1 MFLFTV
7 GTYVRSLETNG
18 YVLSFNFFNMI
29 SRDAITLAITDAIL
43 VLSTGICV
51 PFAKAVS
58 KGWIKYYWTGI
69 ALQHTLQSLI
79 LFTAITWTFNREWP
93 WVQSGFLTLH
103 SLVMIMKMHSYMTV
117 NGFLQ
122 YVSKQ
127 AQSSLEDLR
136 KATISVGGWEK
147 AIADARAHRAELDAV
162 TSATSEGSGGDT
174 PDVSIDG
181 TRTSYVD
188 ASTAAAL
195 RKRLV
200 SASAKTEE
208 NGAMPAP
215 TPPSSSGPPPS
226 VHPLVDHPEGSISS
240 LAKAYS
246 ELRGELTSSGP
257 EQVQWPS
264 NITFKNF
271 AMYQLIPTLVY
282 DLEYPRTDRIRPI
295 YLFEKTAAT
304 FGTFALLYTVT
315 ESFIIP
321 LTPTPDQSFF
331 RSLLD
336 LALPFMIAY
345 LLLFFIIFECICNWF
360 AEISYFADRQFY
372 EDWWNS
378 TSWDEFSRKW
388 NKPVHTFLLRHVYSS
403 TISSFGISRTTAM
416 FITFLLSAAAH
427 EMVMVVVTQK
437 IRLYLFLL
445 QLIQIPLI
453 AISRMPAIKRNK
465 LLGNVV
471 FWLGLYAG
479 FPLLCVA
486 YVAY

>member
-1 MFLFTV
+1 
-7 GTYVRSLETNG
+7 
-18 YVLSFNFFNMI
+18 
-29 SRDAITLAITDAIL
+29 
-43 VLSTGICV
+43 
-51 PFAKAVS
+51 
-58 KGWIKYYWTGI
+58 
-69 ALQHTLQSLI
+69 
-79 LFTAITWTFNREWP
+79 
-93 WVQSGFLTLH
+93 
-103 SLVMIMKMHSYMTV
+103 MIMKMHSYMTV

-282 DLEYPRTDRIRPI
+282 DLEYPRTDR
-295 YLFEKTAAT
+295 
-304 FGTFALLYTVT
+304 
-315 ESFIIP
+315 
-321 LTPTPDQSFF
+321 
-331 RSLLD
+331 
-336 LALPFMIAY
+336 
-345 LLLFFIIFECICNWF
+345 
-360 AEISYFADRQFY
+360 
-372 EDWWNS
+372 
-378 TSWDEFSRKW
+378 
-388 NKPVHTFLLRHVYSS
+388 YSPN
-403 TISSFGISRTTAM
+403 
-416 FITFLLSAAAH
+416 
-427 EMVMVVVTQK
+427 V
-437 IRLYLFLL
+437 
-445 QLIQIPLI
+445 QI
-453 AISRMPAIKRNK
+453 
-465 LLGNVV
+465 
-471 FWLGLYAG
+471 
-479 FPLLCVA
+479 
-486 YVAY
+486 